1 MKIDKII
8 ISCAE
13 ALIEKYGH
21 EGLAK
26 IRESLDAMVA
36 EDAKR
41 HLATKVVFA
50 DRLRDMGP
58 YGHRINGSATPR
70 SMKAAV
76 DAIYDAEKP
85 DYVMLL
91 GAQDVVP
98 FQVLANPLWD
108 PDDEDGDDDQ
118 WVESDLPYACET
130 PYSRDINDF
139 VGPTRVV
146 GRLPDLVNATE
157 PSYLLRIMRIAM
169 RAKTRKATDY
179 QKCFALSAKTW
190 EASTALSLKMIYQHA
205 SSLLTCPDQGPAW
218 PNRHLAPR
226 VHFINCH
233 GGHNETTYYG
243 EAPRHPPDAPMP
255 PAHQAAWLSRKIVDG
270 AVMAS
275 ECCYGAQLYDP
286 YETES
291 QAGIAYTYLNEGAYG
306 VFGSSTIAY
315 GPYSGN
321 DSADLITQMF
331 LAQVLHGAS
340 LGRAALESWQGF
352 AGKWSHLNPEHLK
365 TLAQFYLLGDPSI
378 HAVKMTTRTF
388 NKTTVFKDAFKHTHD
403 SGPRK
408 LRREK
413 LLRIGRSIEREVPRT
428 VKRPA
433 AGTRMSKS
441 VDLVLRRSARES
453 GMGRF
458 TERHFVVEPKRSA
471 PMLERIHRTVHV
483 IMRSH
488 RRGKTGPPD
497 VTLISATA
505 ENGRLVHIRRMH
517 SR

>member
-8 ISCAE
+8 VSCAD

-21 EGLAK
+21 EGFAK
-26 IRESLDAMVA
+26 IRVALDAMIA
-36 EDAKR
+36 ADAKR
-41 HLATKVVFA
+41 HLTTKVVYA
-50 DRLRDMGP
+50 DRHRDMTP
-58 YGHRINGSATPR
+58 YGYRVRDSATPKK
-70 SMKAAV
+70 MKAAV
-76 DAIYDAEKP
+76 DAIYAVDKP
-85 DYVMLL
+85 DYLMLL

-118 WVESDLPYACET
+118 WVESDLPYACDV
-130 PYSRDINDF
+130 PFSRDINDF
-139 VGPTRVV
+139 IGPTRVV
-146 GRLPDLVNATE
+146 GRLPDLVGATD
-157 PSYLLRIMRIAM
+157 PQYLLRIMRTAM
-169 RAKTRKATDY
+169 NAKTRDAKEYRT
-179 QKCFALSAKTW
+179 CFALSAQRWK
-190 EASTALSLKMIYQHA
+190 ASTELSLRAIYQH
-205 SSLLTCPDQGPAW
+205 SSPLLTCPDEGPSW
-218 PNRHLAPR
+218 PARRLAPR

-233 GGHNETTYYG
+233 GGQNETTYYG
-243 EAPRHPPDAPMP
+243 EATKHKKDEPLP
-255 PAHQAAWLSRKIVDG
+255 PAHQAAWLAKKIAEG

-275 ECCYGAQLYDP
+275 ECCYGAQLYSPWD
-286 YETES
+286 TEN
-291 QAGIAYTYLNEGAYG
+291 QAGIAYTYLGEGAYG

-378 HAVKMTTRTF
+378 HAVKMTARSF

-403 SGPRK
+403 AGPRK

-428 VKRPA
+428 LNRPSA
-433 AGTRMSKS
+433 RMSKS
-441 VDLVLRRSARES
+441 VDLVMRRSARES

-458 TERHFVVEPKRSA
+458 IERHFVVEPKRSA
-471 PMLERIHRTVHV
+471 PMLERIRRTVHV
-483 IMRSH
+483 ILRSH
-488 RRGKTGPPD
+488 RRGKRGPPD

-505 ENGRLVHIRRMH
+505 ENGRIVHIRRMH